1 MRGMTLVTP
10 DLLGGNDWERICPRW
25 MAFLRTVA
33 FGRPHVVPLLQR
45 WFGYCLTGDL
55 RHQHLLFIQG
65 LPGTGKSQLLTAL
78 LLLLASYGVSLR
90 QAWILKG
97 SDKRFDMVKIMG
109 KRMGF
114 IDETQKGATWD
125 ETRASSVATAEM
137 LEAEFKGGAEVDFK
151 NTMKLNIVG
160 NHHPHFVSAEAG
172 GLMRRML
179 LLEMIN
185 PPFCG
190 TQEDVSNFA
199 QVLVKEEGPGILAW
213 CIEGAR
219 LDYEDEHQHIF
230 NELKLPLLEAS
241 KDYARESNP
250 IVDWVEAEMQLGPE
264 LDINLLTAFERF
276 REYVRR
282 EGGIMRDTRRGFKEA
297 LRAAYPGLR
306 FSLRTTRKEMGKA
319 YIAGL
324 GFNQVEFGEAEAQA
338 G

>member
-1 MRGMTLVTP
+1 MV
-10 DLLGGNDWERICPRW
+10 
-25 MAFLRTVA
+25 
-33 FGRPHVVPLLQR
+33 
-45 WFGYCLTGDL
+45 
-55 RHQHLLFIQG
+55 
-65 LPGTGKSQLLTAL
+65 
-78 LLLLASYGVSLR
+78 
-90 QAWILKG
+90 LKG

-282 EGGIMRDTRRGFKEA
+282 EGGNHARHAPRVQRSAESGLSRFEVFPPNDQEGDGESLYRRA
-297 LRAAYPGLR
+297 R
-306 FSLRTTRKEMGKA
+306 
-319 YIAGL
+319 
-324 GFNQVEFGEAEAQA
+324 V
-338 G
+338 